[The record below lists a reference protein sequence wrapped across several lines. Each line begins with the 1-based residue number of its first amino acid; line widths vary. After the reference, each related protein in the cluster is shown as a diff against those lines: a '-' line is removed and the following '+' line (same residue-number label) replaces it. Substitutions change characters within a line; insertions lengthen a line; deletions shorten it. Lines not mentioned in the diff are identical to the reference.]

1 MSERAYLLIVSVVLL
16 VCCHGLLVVRR
27 VPLRAQVATEGMK
40 SWHGRRLSSGA
51 RGPCEPLRVPC
62 ASVILRGCREGEL
75 VLAARAA
82 APCDIQAP
90 ALRMRG
96 RKAVGDS

>member
-1 MSERAYLLIVSVVLL
+1 MSERAYLLIVSVVFL

-40 SWHGRRLSSGA
+40 SWHGCRLQWCARALRASSGSMRERYTERLSG
-51 RGPCEPLRVPC
+51 
-62 ASVILRGCREGEL
+62 GEL

-82 APCDIQAP
+82 APCDIQARP
-90 ALRMRG
+90 FACVAERQL
-96 RKAVGDS
+96 AIPE

>member
-1 MSERAYLLIVSVVLL
+1 MSERAYLLIVSVVFL

-40 SWHGRRLSSGA
+40 SWHGCRLQWCAGA
-51 RGPCEPLRVPC
+51 
-62 ASVILRGCREGEL
+62 EL

-82 APCDIQAP
+82 APCDIQARP
-90 ALRMRG
+90 FACVAERQL
-96 RKAVGDS
+96 AIPE